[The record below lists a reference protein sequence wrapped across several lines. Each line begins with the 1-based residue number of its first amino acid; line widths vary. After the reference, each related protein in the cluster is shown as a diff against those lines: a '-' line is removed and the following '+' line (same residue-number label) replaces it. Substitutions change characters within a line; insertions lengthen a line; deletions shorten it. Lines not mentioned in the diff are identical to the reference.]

1 MSWIARDDLKELRH
15 DRSVSDYIKRFRF
28 SSLILDIDNMFEE
41 DKLFNFL
48 SRLQP

>member
-1 MSWIARDDLKELRH
+1 MSWIAGDDLKELRH
-15 DRSVSDYIKRFRF
+15 DRSVRDYIKRF

-48 SRLQP
+48 SGLQP